1 MRLKAIPL
9 LVLVLTLA
17 LVAAQCVPATE
28 APVEEAAPA
37 TEAPEEEAA
46 PATEVPEEEAAP
58 AEKIQLVMWHQQNQ
72 VDARESFQALLDAF
86 MEANPDVEITQQIFN
101 WVDVK
106 PKVMAAIAAGTTPDT
121 LQVIP
126 DMLVPILDTGA
137 VQPIDD
143 LIAEIDAEVGLYET
157 AKSPF
162 YSDGHYWAVPTF
174 GLAQMLYY
182 RPSYLEDAGV
192 AEAPRTWEDLLSVVE
207 KCHNPDEGIYGIGIP
222 LAQSMYTDQVLWDFI
237 VTAGGDIYDEQGDLT
252 FDSPEVIEALEIM
265 KKLSVYSPPDSTNW
279 VWEDANNA
287 LYQGNVCMIFQFGHM
302 SYEFSVNN
310 PDNPNDLLAAPV
322 PKNRAEGN
330 LGAPNAFSI
339 FTTDPVK
346 REAIDR
352 FWKFA
357 MSPEQNAKWLGN
369 MSPGLLVPLSE
380 EAAKLY
386 LDQPGVQKFAYN
398 IEPELEEAV
407 PYAKQYGFTHEI
419 VPANIGP
426 IAAQNLMGAAVQ
438 KMILEDLSPEEAAK
452 WGQEQMEAVEVE
464 E

>member
-1 MRLKAIPL
+1 MRLRLTLL
-9 LVLVLTLA
+9 LVLILTLA

-28 APVEEAAPA
+28 APKEEAAPA
-37 TEAPEEEAA
+37 TEA
-46 PATEVPEEEAAP
+46 PEEEAAP

-121 LQVIP
+121 LQVLP

-143 LIAEIDAEVGLYET
+143 LLTEIDAEVSLYES
-157 AKSPF
+157 AKSP
-162 YSDGHYWAVPTF
+162 YCSDGHYWAIPAF
-174 GLAQMLYY
+174 GIAQMVYY
-182 RPSYLEDAGV
+182 RPSYFEEAGIP
-192 AEAPRTWEDLLSVVE
+192 EGLKTWEDLLEAVE
-207 KCHNPDEGIYGIGIP
+207 KCHNPGEGIFGIGIP

-237 VTAGGDIYDEQGDLT
+237 LTAGGDIYDEEGNLT
-252 FDSPEVIEALEIM
+252 FDSPEVIEALDMM
-265 KKLSVYSPPDSTNW
+265 KKLSEYSPPDSTNW

-310 PDNPNDLLAAPV
+310 PDNPNDLLAVPV
-322 PKNRAEGN
+322 PRKRSDGN
-330 LGAPNAFSI
+330 LGMPNGFAI

-357 MSPEQNAKWLGN
+357 MSPEPNANWLGN

-380 EAAKLY
+380 AAADLY
-386 LDQPGVQKFAYN
+386 LDQPGVKKFEYN
-398 IEPELEEAV
+398 IKTELEGAA
-407 PYAKQYGFTHEI
+407 PYAKQYGFTHEL
-419 VPANIGP
+419 VPASIGP

-438 KMILEDLSPEEAAK
+438 KMILEDLTPEEAAK
-452 WGQEQMEAVEVE
+452 WGQGQMEAVKIE
-464 E
+464 